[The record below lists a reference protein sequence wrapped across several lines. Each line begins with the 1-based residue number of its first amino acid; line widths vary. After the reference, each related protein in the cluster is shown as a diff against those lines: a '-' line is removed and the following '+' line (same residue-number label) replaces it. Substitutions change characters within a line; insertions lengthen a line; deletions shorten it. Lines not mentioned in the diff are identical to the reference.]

1 MAVLVYGIKT
11 EVWREDKKE
20 KDRRR
25 MKRTEEER
33 LTGRITR
40 KKREED

>member
-1 MAVLVYGIKT
+1 
-11 EVWREDKKE
+11 
-20 KDRRR
+20 

-33 LTGRITR
+33 PTGRTKRKKRRRMKGTKEGRLTGRIKR